1 MDENEEIQSVM
12 GTLSKLVDDE
22 IYFKDD
28 DIRVVGRSALF
39 NPANLGRFYFFY
51 YRPATAKKL
60 PYYTLFPAMASIS
73 IRDQTFVGA
82 NLFYVEEKTRKP
94 IFDFFK
100 RYQSQTDGFPRSIFR
115 YDRVKEFRLFRSLL
129 TPTIKQ
135 YRINRISS
143 KVIEISPAAYDKFF
157 MGAMGEVLQ
166 KGFVKRGYRAVQ
178 FESRMKILKA
188 LLNR

>member
-1 MDENEEIQSVM
+1 MDENEEVQSVL
-12 GTLSKLVDDE
+12 GSLSKLVDDE
-22 IYFKDD
+22 VYFEDG

-51 YRPATAKKL
+51 YRPITAKKL

-82 NLFYVEEKTRKP
+82 NLFYVEEKARKP

-100 RYQSQTDGFPRSIFR
+100 RYQSETDGFPRSIFR
-115 YDRVKEFRLFRSLL
+115 YDRVKEFRLFKALL

-143 KVIEISPAAYDKFF
+143 KVIEISPVAYEKFF
-157 MGAMGEVLQ
+157 TGAMGNALQ
-166 KGFVKRGYRAVQ
+166 RGFVKRGYKTIQ